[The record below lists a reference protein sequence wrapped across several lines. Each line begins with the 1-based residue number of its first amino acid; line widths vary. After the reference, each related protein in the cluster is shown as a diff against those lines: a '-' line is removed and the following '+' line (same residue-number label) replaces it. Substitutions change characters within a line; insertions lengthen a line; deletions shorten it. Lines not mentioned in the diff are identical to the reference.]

1 MIPVVSIKRYR
12 KVPTEDEILAKMLEA
27 LRHHG
32 NSATNTEIKI
42 YVIAKLNIAEL
53 VQNYNYSIKDDLDLI
68 LSRGKTKYKK
78 MGLVSNPRR
87 GTWKL
92 TEKGLVKATRKPASP
107 NVPVSE
113 SLGSPNEVF
122 FGDIIDE
129 DVEVNPDK
137 IVMNRMLKEMVEDV
151 FITLNEREA
160 LVLRLRFGLK
170 DGISRT
176 LEEVGREFGVTRERI
191 RLIEAKAL
199 RKLRHPNRSK
209 KLRDFLD

>member
-1 MIPVVSIKRYR
+1 MIPVVTIKHYCR
-12 KVPTEDEILAKMLEA
+12 VPTEDEILAKMLEA

-32 NSATNTEIKI
+32 NLATNAEIRTYVVAALKI
-42 YVIAKLNIAEL
+42 TEL
-53 VQNYNYSIKDDLDLI
+53 VQNYNYTVKDDLDPI

-78 MGLVSNPRR
+78 MGLVDNPRR

-92 TEKGLVKATRKPASP
+92 TKKGLVKATRKTPSTK
-107 NVPVSE
+107 VQISKSV
-113 SLGSPNEVF
+113 GSPTEVF

-129 DVEVNPDK
+129 DIEVNPDK
-137 IVMNRMLKEMVEDV
+137 IVTDRMLKEAVKD
-151 FITLNEREA
+151 ILHTLNEREA
-160 LVLRLRFGLK
+160 RVLEHRFGLK

-176 LEEVGREFGVTRERI
+176 LDEVARDYGVSRERI